1 MTTKRVM
8 VVDDDAA
15 IRETFERNLRRWGY
29 DVTLA
34 ASAEEALG
42 TVRSSEPSV
51 VITDVRMSGM
61 TGLDLLRLL
70 QERVPDVDVI
80 VITAFEEMRTA
91 VDAMKAGAV
100 EYLVKPLDL
109 DQIELVLQRCF
120 AHRALKRR
128 ARQLAT
134 DAGDAYGLDSIA
146 GRDPRMIEIYKLI
159 GQVSRSR
166 APVLIRGETGTGK
179 ELVARAI
186 HFNSAEADEPFI
198 PVNCSAIPETLL
210 ETELF
215 GHRKGAFTGAIA
227 ERKGRFAAASHGT
240 IFLDEIGDTSGAF
253 QAKLLRVL
261 QDHEFTPLG
270 ADRGERTEARV
281 IAATH
286 RDLESMVRDGTF
298 REDLY
303 FRLRVVEIDVPPLR
317 ERRAD
322 IPILAEH
329 FVRKA
334 ARTLRQEV
342 RPLTKEALALLGGHE
357 WPGNVR
363 ELENVLTR
371 ALVLAHNGVIDAAD
385 IAIGQVGRV
394 PGPRIVK
401 PHDDS
406 LAAVERE
413 HVRRILA
420 LTGGNK
426 RKAARIL
433 RVSRARLDRLVAK
446 HKLRDVVG
454 ADSRPS
460 PEQEGLGSSPS
471 AR

>member
-1 MTTKRVM
+1 L

-15 IRETFERNLRRWGY
+15 IRETLERSLRRFGY
-29 DVTLA
+29 SVTVA
-34 ASAEEALG
+34 ESAEQALAMLQ
-42 TVRSSEPSV
+42 RADPSV
-51 VITDVRMSGM
+51 VVTDIRMAGM
-61 TGLDLLRLL
+61 SGLDLLRVL
-70 QERVPDVDVI
+70 QERAPEVDVI

-109 DQIELVLQRCF
+109 DQIELVVQRCF

-134 DAGDAYGLDSIA
+134 EVGDAYGLDSIA

-166 APVLIRGETGTGK
+166 TPVLIRGETGTGK

-186 HFNSAEADEPFI
+186 HFNSADADEPFV

-215 GHRKGAFTGAIA
+215 GHRKGAFTGAIT
-227 ERKGRFAAASHGT
+227 ERRGRFALAARGT
-240 IFLDEIGDTSGAF
+240 IFLDEIGDTTGAF

-261 QDHEFTPLG
+261 QDNEFTPLG
-270 ADRGERTEARV
+270 AERPERTEARV

-286 RDLESMVRDGTF
+286 RDLESMVKAGTF

-303 FRLRVVEIDVPPLR
+303 FRLRVVEIAVPPLR

-322 IPILAEH
+322 IPVLAEH
-329 FVRKA
+329 FLKKLT
-334 ARTLRQEV
+334 RTLRQEP
-342 RPLTKEALALLGGHE
+342 RQLTPEAVAVLEGHA

-363 ELENVLTR
+363 ELENLLTR
-371 ALVLAHNGVIDAAD
+371 AFVLAHSGVIEASDIGLGAASAAAPPPVAD
-385 IAIGQVGRV
+385 Q
-394 PGPRIVK
+394 
-401 PHDDS
+401 S
-406 LAAVERE
+406 LSAVERE
-413 HVRRILA
+413 HVRGILA
-420 LTGGNK
+420 MTRGNK
-426 RKAARIL
+426 RKAARVL
-433 RVSRARLDRLVAK
+433 RVSRARLDRLISK
-446 HKLRDVVG
+446 HKLRDEEG
-454 ADSRPS
+454 AGSRPAS
-460 PEQEGLGSSPS
+460 LSEGIESRP